1 MLVID
6 SLYSLIAPIM
16 NHNNYY
22 YSSSHMM
29 LQRTR
34 TGSEHL
40 QTIEI
45 DVALQYNAIMAQL
58 GLLFKKLSSDPINQT
73 TIIMTNINP
82 CHNNNNNNN
91 AAIATAAVN
100 LMPIISTNS
109 SSSSMSMA
117 SALASSAVAVHP
129 LFTTEQQCIGLENYL
144 GPLWSM
150 VDVTLLL
157 AVKQIGRVGG

>member
-1 MLVID
+1 LIDIVDLIQQLYFIGRVDVLVID

-16 NHNNYY
+16 NQNNNYY
-22 YSSSHMM
+22 SSHM

-34 TGSEHL
+34 TGSDHL

-58 GLLFKKLSSDPINQT
+58 GLLFKKLSSDPISQT
-73 TIIMTNINP
+73 TVIMTNINP
-82 CHNNNNNNN
+82 CMS
-91 AAIATAAVN
+91 TAAN
-100 LMPIISTNS
+100 LMPSTS
-109 SSSSMSMA
+109 T
-117 SALASSAVAVHP
+117 L
-129 LFTTEQQCIGLENYL
+129 LTTEQQCIGLENCL

-157 AVKQIGRVGG
+157 AVKQIGK

>member
-82 CHNNNNNNN
+82 CHNNNNNN
-91 AAIATAAVN
+91 AAIAAAAVN